1 MKAKK
6 IYNAP
11 VLKSQK
17 VELGVF
23 GNYNDTDLPVRR
35 DPRYPWGL
43 DGMGRN
49 RME

>member
-6 IYNAP
+6 IYSAP

-23 GNYNDTDLPVRR
+23 GNYNTDLPNRR
-35 DPRYPWGL
+35 DPRSPWDLEGL
-43 DGMGRN
+43 GRN